1 MISSVA
7 GGLIQ
12 EKPGYLIGDKAQE
25 TIETL
30 FDFESYTT
38 KTHEDCSG
46 QLMGVRLQFLKASRD
61 SKNLDSRRH
70 IYRW

>member
-12 EKPGYLIGDKAQE
+12 EKPGYLMGDKAQE

-38 KTHEDCSG
+38 KTPEDCSG
-46 QLMGVRLQFLKASRD
+46 QLMGVRLQCISRLKKPR
-61 SKNLDSRRH
+61 L
-70 IYRW
+70 